1 MRVLDFDDSYT
12 SVGAPAVAGQWNA
25 PDGDVSNPGWSWNS
39 DPNTGVRRVGADNMA
54 VVCGGADISYWNT
67 IGLHIGNN
75 GSLIGREKLTALME
89 VATGDASA
97 NNYAAWLRYK
107 NATNTAFSQDAVALS
122 CDWRRTITQDT
133 TDTSSYANS
142 IFAYQVFDIAS
153 TKTYTHAGVVA
164 NVRLGAPANLGAGSL
179 AVATYAQVYIES
191 GSLNT
196 GTRKVG
202 LYVGVQTGATNN
214 AGIADNASFS
224 GNWAVNYSSTNPSM
238 FTGPMC
244 FGSQDVASAA
254 SITGMA
260 CAASITRLTGS
271 TATSLHGITAGKTGQ
286 LMILRNLTGQNLT
299 IKDQS
304 ATETTAANRII
315 TGTGADVTS
324 TADSCH
330 LFFYDGSTS
339 RWILVAGQA

>member
-1 MRVLDFDDSYT
+1 MRFLDFDDGYS

-54 VVCGGADISYWNT
+54 VVCGGADILYWDT
-67 IGLHIGNN
+67 LGVHIGYN
-75 GSLIGREKLTALME
+75 GGLIGREKLTVLM
-89 VATGDASA
+89 APSSSNASA
-97 NNYAAWLRYK
+97 NNYAAWFRYA
-107 NATNTAFSQDAVALS
+107 NSNDTAFSQDAIAAS
-122 CDWRRTITQDT
+122 MDWRRTITTDI
-133 TDTSSYANS
+133 TDTSAYCNS
-142 IFAYQVFDIAS
+142 LFAYQVFDIAS

-164 NVRLGAPANLGAGSL
+164 TVRLGAPANSGAGAL
-179 AVATYAQVYIES
+179 AIANYAHMYIEAS
-191 GSLNT
+191 SLNT
-196 GTRKVG
+196 GTRKH
-202 LYVGVQTGATNN
+202 GVYIGAQTGATNN
-214 AGIADNASFS
+214 AALTDNGAFS
-224 GNWAVNYSSTNPSM
+224 GNWAINFTNTNPSM

-244 FGSQDVASAA
+244 YGSQDVASAA

-271 TATSLHGITAGKTGQ
+271 TATSLHGITAGKSGQ

-304 ATETTAANRII
+304 ATESTAANRII

-330 LFFYDGSTS
+330 MFFYDGSTS
-339 RWILVAGQA
+339 RWILIAGQA